1 MQLLFFWHN
10 FKAKVSS
17 FHFHMGHYS
26 EKFLKHLTQV
36 KRYASHT
43 VIAYGNDLK
52 QFEVFLD
59 AHYDIKGCHKAN
71 AVMVRSWLAGL
82 RTRGIAR
89 STFNRKASAL
99 RSFYKFL
106 EKSEVIDA
114 NPMLKVSSLR
124 KERRLPVFVEEERLN
139 ALFDQSGFSKG
150 FQGLRDLL
158 MLELLY
164 TSGMR
169 LSELINLKHND
180 VDTRGLQLKI
190 TGKGNKQRF
199 IPLLRDVAVTYAN
212 YCKEK
217 SRTFGAD
224 AESWVFVTDKGKKLY
239 PVFVYRRVKHFLGM
253 VTTRTKKSPHVM
265 RHSFATHMLHHGADL
280 NAIKELLGH
289 SNLAATQ
296 AYTHTSI
303 EKIKNIYKQAHPKA

>member
-1 MQLLFFWHN
+1 LRLLFFWHN

-17 FHFHMGHYS
+17 FHFHMGHYT
-26 EKFLKHLTQV
+26 EKFLQHLTQV

-52 QFEVFLD
+52 QFEFFLD
-59 AHYDIKGCHKAN
+59 THYGIEGCHQAS
-71 AVMVRSWLAGL
+71 AAMVRSWLADLSL
-82 RTRGIAR
+82 RGVAR

-106 EKSEVIDA
+106 EKSAVLDT
-114 NPMLKVSSLR
+114 NPMLKVSSLK

-139 ALFDQSGFSKG
+139 ALFGQSGLNRG
-150 FQGLRDLL
+150 FKGLRDHL

-164 TSGMR
+164 TTGMR
-169 LSELINLKHND
+169 LSELINLKHHD
-180 VDTRGLQLKI
+180 IDTRGLQLKI
-190 TGKGNKQRF
+190 TGKGNKQRL
-199 IPLLRDVAVTYAN
+199 IPLLPGVVDTYTS
-212 YCKEK
+212 YCREK
-217 SRTFGAD
+217 TRTFGTD
-224 AESWVFVTDKGKKLY
+224 AEPWVFLTDKGKKLY
-239 PVFVYRRVKHFLGM
+239 PVFVYRRVNHFLGM

-280 NAIKELLGH
+280 NAIKALLGH

-303 EKIKNIYKQAHPKA
+303 ERIKNIYKQAHPKA